1 MFEQAATNSVPAWL
15 YSLTVIIAVICVA
28 FAAKA
33 VIELVQDRR
42 WNVLKFLGYSCAVLS
57 VLLTVGLWNI

>member
-15 YSLTVIIAVICVA
+15 YSLAVIIAVICVA
-28 FAAKA
+28 FATKA

-42 WNVLKFLGYSCAVLS
+42 WTVLKFLGVVAH
-57 VLLTVGLWNI
+57 